1 MPNGNPKKLVAA
13 RLKGRAS
20 GFTAV
25 RSAGGTNE
33 DLLCGTVGIAV
44 VILAVLNVADDTL
57 NVLLVG
63 LAAAAVLVHFV
74 HFSSPFL
81 VLAIIIGRAQ
91 SFYSFFTEVP
101 NVTLYDS

>member
-44 VILAVLNVADDTL
+44 VILAILNVADDTL

-81 VLAIIIGRAQ
+81 VLDIIIGRAQ
-91 SFYSFFTEVP
+91 SFYSSFTEVP